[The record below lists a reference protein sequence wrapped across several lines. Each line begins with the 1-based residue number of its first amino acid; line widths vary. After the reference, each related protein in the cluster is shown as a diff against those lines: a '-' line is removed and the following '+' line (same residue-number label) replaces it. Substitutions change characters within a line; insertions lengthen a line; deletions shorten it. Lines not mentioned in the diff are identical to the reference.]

1 MNLVRSEK
9 VTAAVVISGLR
20 KRETYQP
27 HILPQSGP
35 GSRASFAGASCAIRL
50 KARMSKRPASVL
62 TLNQAKEAN
71 MGKFEI
77 FVGNDGQYYF
87 HLKAENGLI
96 IAASQGYTT
105 KQSAQNGIE
114 AIQRVASAAP
124 VADMTLEEVISQ

>member
-1 MNLVRSEK
+1 
-9 VTAAVVISGLR
+9 
-20 KRETYQP
+20 
-27 HILPQSGP
+27 
-35 GSRASFAGASCAIRL
+35 
-50 KARMSKRPASVL
+50 
-62 TLNQAKEAN
+62 